1 MEVAIQLYFVFNGN
15 CREAV
20 EFYAKVF
27 KTEEPNIMS
36 FGDAPPDPNHTIP
49 EEAKHLV
56 MHVNLEIAG
65 SKVMF
70 SDTWPGSPFTVG
82 NNITIAVVSE
92 DEELIRSAF
101 DGLKEGGKV
110 NMELQETFWSKC
122 YGQVVDKFGIEW
134 QLSLE
139 SKEQ

>member
-1 MEVAIQLYFVFNGN
+1 MAIQLYFVFNGN

-20 EFYAKVF
+20 EYYAKVF

-36 FGDAPPDPNHTIP
+36 FGDAPPDPNYPIP

-56 MHVNLEIAG
+56 MHANLEIAG

-70 SDTWPGSPFTVG
+70 SDTWPGTPFTVG
-82 NNITIAVVSE
+82 NNITVAVVTK
-92 DEELIRSAF
+92 DETLIRSAF
-101 DGLKEGGKV
+101 EGLKEGGKV

-139 SKEQ
+139 SEEQ

>member
-56 MHVNLEIAG
+56 MHANLEIAG